1 MESQGRG
8 VKDWY
13 KGKRKFR
20 LLRSTFLPLRHRL
33 VVSGLCYFDRFDEG
47 GSAAG
52 LHRLTGLC
60 RSTTIPRILD
70 ELSGVYGAAETSDG
84 LHHPVEVSD
93 GVLGLVPRRVHESED
108 LAHWSHR
115 YAYDWLHVPSA
126 ESPLTPS
133 QNAVFWRLAGLSRD
147 GLTVR
152 GQTKAGLATLVGI
165 SRHAVADAL
174 KALESLRFLTVLGV
188 VSRDRL
194 VVGLN
199 PPDESMLGWFA
210 DRKPAS
216 AAPDEARLVEAHV
229 KSLQARSG
237 GGSVEG
243 AAAVADSGK
252 NRLARRRASLPE
264 GRDKGEREI
273 IEGMDARNYPISTIV
288 EFMDFYRTV
297 GRRTALEIFNS
308 AEQDHR
314 RNHAKQK
321 GVPVFELDWHEARD
335 AYRLLRYK
343 MKEYL
348 GG

>member
-20 LLRSTFLPLRHRL
+20 LLRSSLLPLRHRL
-33 VVSGLCYFDRFDEG
+33 VVSGLCYFDRFGKG

-60 RSTTIPRILD
+60 RSTTIPKILD
-70 ELSGVYGAAETSDG
+70 ELAGVYGAVETRDG
-84 LHHPVEVSD
+84 LHHPIEVQD
-93 GVLGLVPRRVHESED
+93 GVLGLNPRQVHESED
-108 LAHWSHR
+108 PAHWSHR
-115 YAYDWLHVPSA
+115 YAYDWLHAPA
-126 ESPLTPS
+126 PDSPLTPS
-133 QNAVFWRLAGLSRD
+133 QNAVLWRLAGLSRD
-147 GLTVR
+147 GLTVT
-152 GQTKAGLATLVGI
+152 GQTKAGLATLVGV

-194 VVGLN
+194 VIGLN
-199 PPDESMLGWFA
+199 PPDESMLRCFA
-210 DRKPAS
+210 DRKPTSVAT
-216 AAPDEARLVEAHV
+216 DEARLVEAHV
-229 KSLQARSG
+229 KSLEARSG
-237 GGSVEG
+237 GGSDERSI
-243 AAAVADSGK
+243 AVADSGV
-252 NRLARRRASLPE
+252 NRLARRRAGLPE

-273 IEGMDARNYPISTIV
+273 IEGMDARNYPITAIT

-314 RNHAKQK
+314 RNYAKNK
-321 GVPVFELDWHEARD
+321 GVLVSELGWNEARD
-335 AYRLLRYK
+335 AHRLLRYK

>member
-1 MESQGRG
+1 MESQGS

-33 VVSGLCYFDRFDEG
+33 VVSGLCYFDRFG
-47 GSAAG
+47 QGASAAG

-70 ELSGVYGAAETSDG
+70 ELSSVYGAAEARDG
-84 LHHPVEVSD
+84 SHHPVEAPD
-93 GVLGLVPRRVHESED
+93 GVLGLVHRRLHDSED

-115 YAYDWLHVPSA
+115 YAYDWLHVTSP

-147 GLTVR
+147 GLTVT
-152 GQTKAGLATLVGI
+152 GQTKAGLATLVGV

-174 KALESLRFLTVLGV
+174 KALESHRFLTVLGV

-199 PPDESMLGWFA
+199 PPDESMLRWFA

-229 KSLQARSG
+229 KSLEARSG
-237 GGSVEG
+237 GGSAEG
-243 AAAVADSGK
+243 ATAVADSGK
-252 NRLARRRASLPE
+252 NRLVRR
-264 GRDKGEREI
+264 
-273 IEGMDARNYPISTIV
+273 
-288 EFMDFYRTV
+288 
-297 GRRTALEIFNS
+297 
-308 AEQDHR
+308 
-314 RNHAKQK
+314 
-321 GVPVFELDWHEARD
+321 
-335 AYRLLRYK
+335 
-343 MKEYL
+343 
-348 GG
+348 

>member
-1 MESQGRG
+1 MESQGSVR
-8 VKDWY
+8 DWY

-20 LLRSTFLPLRHRL
+20 LLRSTLLPLRHRL
-33 VVSGLCYFDRFDEG
+33 VVSGLCYFDRFG
-47 GSAAG
+47 QGASAAG
-52 LHRLTGLC
+52 LHRLTVLC

-70 ELSGVYGAAETSDG
+70 ELSSVYGAALTRGG

-93 GVLGLVPRRVHESED
+93 GVLGLIPRRVHDTED

-115 YAYDWLHVPSA
+115 YAYDWLHVPSPD
-126 ESPLTPS
+126 SPLTPS

-174 KALESLRFLTVLGV
+174 KALESLQFLTVLGV

-194 VVGLN
+194 VIGLN

-210 DRKPAS
+210 DRKAAS
-216 AAPDEARLVEAHV
+216 AAPDEARLVEAHL
-229 KSLQARSG
+229 KSLEARSG
-237 GGSVEG
+237 GVSVER
-243 AAAVADSGK
+243 ATAVADSGK

-264 GRDKGEREI
+264 GRDEGEREI
-273 IEGMDARNYPISTIV
+273 IKGMDARNYPVTAMT

-314 RNHAKQK
+314 RNYAKQK
-321 GVPVFELDWHEARD
+321 GVTVSELGWNDGRD
-335 AYRLLRYK
+335 GHRLLRYK
-343 MKEYL
+343 IKEYL